1 MSAKKGDL
9 CLYLPGADGWE
20 IWKGTAT
27 EGFELQVST
36 EHLLALE
43 VSEKISGPVQMAL
56 PVRQLSSL
64 PFKAQTEDL
73 SILEDLAMMH
83 LEKNGSRPALDGGQL
98 SDHFVYGKSGEET
111 LLTAVVLNPPQE
123 GQLPRRSPQAF
134 DLSPRCLPLVEGKV
148 VVWRELGRWV
158 FAIGRPSGVLYFQ
171 CFSGDRLDER
181 GGNDVRLA
189 LTQLQIQ
196 GVIAPFPDGVIV
208 WSHGS
213 ASDARPEELESFSRG
228 LGLPA
233 SSAPKPAPSW
243 PAPPSRLLPAD
254 VRAERMEKKNK
265 RNRTIMI
272 AAAVLAYL
280 GLVGFLYFNLKSA
293 REDVEVAQRKA
304 SSLGPEAE
312 RLQVHLDKWD
322 ELGPV
327 VDNEFYPYEVLF
339 RIVQA
344 LPNTKT
350 ERLIR
355 LKSVEV
361 INQFKD
367 VDGGRQMIRKITV
380 IGQAAETAPI
390 GVYSNN
396 LKNAENLGDF
406 IWSMPPQKKTR
417 NGEWD
422 FTYTAVVNN

>member
-9 CLYLPGADGWE
+9 CLFLPGAEGWE
-20 IWKGTAT
+20 IWNGTAA
-27 EGFELQVST
+27 EGFQLQVST

-43 VSEKISGPVQMAL
+43 VTEKIAGPLQMAL

-83 LEKNGSRPALDGGQL
+83 LEKNGTRPALDGGQL

-134 DLSPRCLPLVEGKV
+134 DLSPRCLPLPERKV

-158 FAIGRPSGVLYFQ
+158 FGIGRPSGVLYFQ

-189 LTQLQIQ
+189 LTQLQLQ
-196 GVIAPFPDGVIV
+196 GVLDPFPDEVVV

-213 ASDARPEELESFSRG
+213 ATDARPEELESFSRG
-228 LGLPA
+228 LGLSA
-233 SSAPKPAPSW
+233 SSAPKPAPNW

-254 VRAERMEKKNK
+254 VRAERMEKKNQ
-265 RNRTIMI
+265 RNRNLLV
-272 AAAVLAYL
+272 AAAVIAYV
-280 GLVGFLYFNLKSA
+280 GLIGFLFFNLTSA
-293 REDVEVAQRKA
+293 EEKVMIAQKKVT
-304 SSLGPEAE
+304 SLGPEALK
-312 RLQVHLDKWD
+312 LQVHQDKWD
-322 ELGPV
+322 ELAPV

-339 RIVQA
+339 RIYKA

-350 ERLIR
+350 ERNVR
-355 LKSVEV
+355 LTHVEV

-367 VDGGRQMIRKITV
+367 VDGGRQMIREITV
-380 IGQAAETAPI
+380 KGQAPENAPI
-390 GVYSNN
+390 GEYNDS
-396 LKNAENLGDF
+396 LIKAADLEDF
-406 IWSMPPQKKTR
+406 KWIMQTPTKTR
-417 NGEWD
+417 NGDWS
-422 FTYTAVVNN
+422 FIYTAEVQN